1 LKTTLVSTLVLLAAL
16 TGMPSTH
23 AALTIEITEGIEG
36 ALPIAIVPFGW
47 ASTQPMPEDIAGII
61 AADLRRSGRF
71 APLPDSDLVAR
82 PTQDSQVVFR
92 DWRLL
97 GVDYLVIGS
106 VVPDGTDAYKVQ
118 FQLYD
123 VLRGRQLIGFSFS
136 PTRDLLRRV
145 AHHISDLIY
154 QELTG
159 ERGAFDTRIAYVTV
173 TGSGKERRYA
183 LQIADSDGYNPQT
196 IRSSSQPIMSPA
208 WSPDGSRIA
217 FVSFENKQAEIF
229 VQEIA
234 TGAQTKV
241 AAFKG
246 INGAPVWSPDGKYL
260 ALTLSRD
267 GNPEIYRLRLADGS
281 LERLTSN
288 PAIDTEPAWAPDGQS
303 IVFTSDRGGGP
314 QLYRMPARGGTPKRI
329 SFEGKYNASADWSP
343 DGQRLSMVHR
353 AQDGRY
359 QIAAL
364 DLQTGVLQVLSDGR
378 LDESPSF
385 APNGGMIIYATEASD
400 RGVLEAVSVD
410 GRVHQRLRAQ
420 EGDVREPAWSPFLH

>member
-1 LKTTLVSTLVLLAAL
+1 MKTTLVRTLVLFAAL
-16 TGMPSTH
+16 TCLPSTY
-23 AALTIEITEGIEG
+23 AALTIEITEGVEG
-36 ALPIAIVPFGW
+36 ALPIAVVPFGW
-47 ASTQPMPEDIAGII
+47 GSTQPMPEDIAAIV

-71 APLPDSDLVAR
+71 APLADSDLVAR

-97 GVDYLVIGS
+97 GVDNLVIGT
-106 VVPDGTDAYKVQ
+106 VVPDGPDAYQVK
-118 FQLYD
+118 FQLFD
-123 VLRGRQLIGFSFS
+123 VLRGRQLIGFSFR
-136 PTRDLLRRV
+136 PTRDVLRRV

-173 TGSGKERRYA
+173 TGSGDDRRYA
-183 LQIADSDGYNPQT
+183 LQIADSDGFDPQT
-196 IRSSSQPIMSPA
+196 IRSSTQPIMSPA
-208 WSPDGSRIA
+208 WSPDSSRIA
-217 FVSFENKQAEIF
+217 FVSFENKQAEIY

-234 TGAQTKV
+234 TGEQTKL
-241 AAFKG
+241 AGFKG

-288 PAIDTEPAWAPDGQS
+288 PSIDTEPAWSPDGQS

-314 QLYRMPARGGTPKRI
+314 QLYRMPAKGGTPKRLT
-329 SFEGKYNASADWSP
+329 FEGKYNASGDFSP
-343 DGQRLSMVHR
+343 DGERLSMVHR
-353 AQDGRY
+353 SQDGRY

-364 DLQTGVLQVLSDGR
+364 ELQTGVLRVLSDGR

-385 APNGGMIIYATEASD
+385 APNGGMIIYATEASN
-400 RGVLEAVSVD
+400 RGVLAAVSVD
-410 GRVHQRLRAQ
+410 GRVHQRLRAA